1 MEHRY
6 EQIEGW
12 FDFKDLY
19 LLAIQGCTKNG
30 VIVEVG
36 AWKGKSAS
44 FMAVELV
51 NRRKD
56 IDFYVVDTFKGSIEH
71 TPEQVAGL
79 YETYKENV
87 KGLPI
92 RTLVMESVEA
102 AKEFTLVDFVFIDA
116 SHSYEDVMADIDAW
130 YPKIKKG
137 GVLAGHD
144 YEWKGVRRAVNECF
158 DTVFTSGKSWF
169 VVKN

>member
-1 MEHRY
+1 MEHRF
-6 EQIEGW
+6 EEIEGW

-19 LLAIQGCTKNG
+19 MLAIQSCTKNG
-30 VIVEVG
+30 CIVEVG

-44 FMAVELV
+44 FMAVEIA

-71 TPEQVAGL
+71 TPEEVERL
-79 YETYKENV
+79 YETYIENT
-87 KGLPI
+87 KGLQI

-102 AKEFTLVDFVFIDA
+102 AKEFTAVDFVFIDA
-116 SHSYEDVMADIDAW
+116 SHEYDDVIADIQSW

-144 YEWKGVRRAVNECF
+144 YEWEGVQRAVNDCF
-158 DTVFTSGKSWF
+158 DTVFVSNKSWF
-169 VVKN
+169 VVK